1 MQPVPSR
8 FLIRLARK
16 CLNHP
21 GVPLAKGDA
30 LLDLSSEYTL
40 ANLSGLDGQE
50 EFAEMRMCWNA
61 QGLGFQATIK
71 GKKQPPEGD
80 QTRPRSSD
88 GITLWL
94 DTRDSRSS
102 HRATRYCHQFHFL
115 ASGAGPDREDPCFVQ
130 SKIHRAL
137 QDAPFCTPS
146 EIMFRCTNEPGGYF
160 MEAFLPSQA
169 LAGYDS
175 DECPRLGVCIQ
186 VHDRELGNQI
196 YDSTLDFPFSEDP
209 SLWSQVILVQPDQD
223 EKTTKKKAGRTLTS
237 KAEKSSRKKTEP

>member
-8 FLIRLARK
+8 FLVRLARK

-21 GVPLAKGDA
+21 NVPLAKGDA
-30 LLDLSSEYTL
+30 LLDLSSEFSIASL
-40 ANLSGLDGQE
+40 CVLDGQE
-50 EFAEMRMCWNA
+50 EFAELRICWNA
-61 QGLGFQATIK
+61 QGLGFQATIT

-80 QTRPRSSD
+80 NTRPRSSD
-88 GITLWL
+88 GITIWI

-137 QDAPFCTPS
+137 QDAPFCNPS
-146 EIMFRCTNEPGGYF
+146 EIMFRCTNEPSGYF

-175 DECPRLGVCIQ
+175 EECPRLGVCIQ
-186 VHDRELGNQI
+186 VHDRELGDQI

-209 SLWSQVILVQPDQD
+209 SLWSQLILVHPDRD
-223 EKTTKKKAGRTLTS
+223 EKPAKKKVGKS
-237 KAEKSSRKKTEP
+237 SSRKADQPRKKELES

>member
-1 MQPVPSR
+1 
-8 FLIRLARK
+8 
-16 CLNHP
+16 
-21 GVPLAKGDA
+21 VPLSKGDA
-30 LLDLSSEYTL
+30 LLDLSSEFTIASL
-40 ANLSGLDGQE
+40 CGLDGQE
-50 EFAEMRMCWNA
+50 EFAELRICWNA
-61 QGLGFQATIK
+61 QGLGFQASIT

-80 QTRPRSSD
+80 NTRPRSSD
-88 GITLWL
+88 GITIWI

-137 QDAPFCTPS
+137 QDAPFCNPS
-146 EIMFRCTNEPGGYF
+146 EIMFRCTNEPSGCF

-175 DECPRLGVCIQ
+175 EECPRLGICIQ
-186 VHDRELGNQI
+186 VHDRELGDQI

-209 SLWSQVILVQPDQD
+209 SLWSQLILVHPERD
-223 EKTTKKKAGRTLTS
+223 EKPAKKKVGKS
-237 KAEKSSRKKTEP
+237 SSRKADKPSKKELES